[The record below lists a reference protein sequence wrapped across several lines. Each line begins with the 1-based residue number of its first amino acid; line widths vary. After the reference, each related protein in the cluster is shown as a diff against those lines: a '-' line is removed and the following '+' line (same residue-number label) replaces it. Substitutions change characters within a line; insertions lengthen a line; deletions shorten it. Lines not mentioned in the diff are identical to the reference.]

1 MTDGWAHF
9 SADRKYRYLLGR
21 RVSNSKRR
29 LLFVML
35 NPGTADE
42 SHNDPTIR
50 RCIGFAECWNF
61 GLLEVANLFAFRTSY
76 VAELR
81 RAEDP
86 IGPGND
92 LWISRALASADRV
105 VLAWGNHGS
114 YMGRS
119 HQVRRTVIELTQ
131 PYHFGLNKTGEPRHP
146 LYLSAT
152 TALKP
157 LDSELRQTGSVT
169 DTR

>member
-1 MTDGWAHF
+1 MIEGWAEF
-9 SADRKYRYLLGR
+9 SDDRAYRYLLGR
-21 RVSNSKRR
+21 RVSKSKRR

-42 SHNDPTIR
+42 THNDPTIR
-50 RCIGFAECWNF
+50 RCIGFAERWDF
-61 GLLEVANLFAFRTSY
+61 GMLEVANLFAYRTSY

-81 RAEDP
+81 HAEDP

-92 LWISRALASADRV
+92 LWINRALASADRV

-119 HQVRRTVIELTQ
+119 HQVMRFISGLTR
-131 PYHFGLNKTGEPRHP
+131 PYHLGLNKTGEPKHP
-146 LYLSAT
+146 LYLPAST
-152 TALKP
+152 IPTRL
-157 LDSELRQTGSVT
+157 VT
-169 DTR
+169 DS

>member
-1 MTDGWAHF
+1 MTEGWAEF
-9 SADRKYRYLLGR
+9 CDDRTYRYLLGR
-21 RVSNSKRR
+21 RVGDSRRR
-29 LLFVML
+29 LLFIML

-50 RCIGFAECWNF
+50 RCIGFAERWKF
-61 GLLEVANLFAFRTSY
+61 GMMEVANLFAFRTSY

-92 LWISRALASADRV
+92 LWISCALASADRV

-119 HQVRRTVIELTQ
+119 RQVMRTVVEATQ
-131 PYHFGLNKTGEPRHP
+131 PYHLGLNKTGEPKHP
-146 LYLSAT
+146 LYLPASTIPA
-152 TALKP
+152 P
-157 LDSELRQTGSVT
+157 FEIDN
-169 DTR
+169 

>member
-1 MTDGWAHF
+1 MTEGWAEF
-9 SADRKYRYLLGR
+9 SGDRAYRYLLGR
-21 RVSNSKRR
+21 RVGDSKRR

-35 NPGTADE
+35 NPGTADAT
-42 SHNDPTIR
+42 HNDPTIR
-50 RCIGFAECWNF
+50 RCIGFAERWNY
-61 GLLEVANLFAFRTSY
+61 GVLEVANLFAYRTSY

-119 HQVRRTVIELTQ
+119 GQVRRFISGLTE
-131 PYHFGLNKTGEPRHP
+131 PYHLGINRTGEPKHP
-146 LYLSAT
+146 LYLPAST
-152 TALKP
+152 IPTP
-157 LDSELRQTGSVT
+157 LEIDN
-169 DTR
+169 